1 MTNMAFGLMHDFA
14 FDRRD
19 VWPWAEH
26 VIFWGLNVALIGF
39 VISLVSQQQW
49 AEKFFTPFQG
59 TAILVGIVVFSIRL
73 SRPRGAA
80 PTPARAAPAV

>member
-1 MTNMAFGLMHDFA
+1 MHDFA
-14 FDRRD
+14 LDRRE
-19 VWPWAEH
+19 VAPWAEN

-39 VISLVSQQQW
+39 VLSLVSQQQW